1 MEQEEDNIESF
12 FKKAL
17 KSNNVDFNED
27 DWAALEK
34 KLDAESSR
42 LSAIR
47 VKRIKK
53 IIGVFSSISIVFILV
68 LVAIRD
74 NPGERDDGLGKK
86 YFKDSSKNNGESSDE
101 STKAPTTAEIH
112 QDTLE
117 RITYDKE
124 KPSPEVKEKD
134 VNRKSVIAI
143 SANEE
148 PFPDAVLIEKQDV
161 NSNNDG
167 DSLKM
172 TRGQNKLNGKMPS
185 TDLLK
190 KPFKELISVHDVPDL
205 ENKNPMDSIL
215 LDQSPSTRR
224 KRLAGNRFGLLL
236 YAAPD
241 FSNINPDQFTSPGLT
256 FGIVVRYRFSNTLS
270 FSTGILKSY
279 KKYVSDGKDY
289 QLSENYWKY
298 NTNGMMPETI
308 YGSCNV
314 LEIPAAI
321 QFTVSETPMARFF
334 ISSGFSSYIILDES
348 YRYRFDQPNP
358 GAKEGWYTNKNS
370 SYVFK
375 VVTISMGYERN
386 VLSKFSIG
394 VEPYVKIPLEGI
406 GWPNVRLISAG
417 VAVTAGY

>member
-1 MEQEEDNIESF
+1 MEQDEDNLENF
-12 FKKAL
+12 FRKAL
-17 KSNNVDFNED
+17 RSTDIDFNED

-34 KLDAESSR
+34 RLNAESSR
-42 LSAIR
+42 LSANR
-47 VKRIKK
+47 VKRFKK
-53 IIGVFSSISIVFILV
+53 IIASFIPVLIVFFFV
-68 LVAIRD
+68 LIAVKED
-74 NPGERDDGLGKK
+74 PGERHNDLGNKS
-86 YFKDSSKNNGESSDE
+86 FEDSLKNDSEE
-101 STKAPTTAEIH
+101 STKAPTIAKIH
-112 QDTLE
+112 EDTLD
-117 RITYDKE
+117 RIIYKKE
-124 KPSPEVKEKD
+124 KSLPEIKETNEMTTSADEEMFSD
-134 VNRKSVIAI
+134 VA
-143 SANEE
+143 
-148 PFPDAVLIEKQDV
+148 LIEKRDA
-161 NSNNDG
+161 NSNDNI
-167 DSLKM
+167 DSLRI
-172 TRGQNKLNGKMPS
+172 TSAQNKMKGKMPGAY
-185 TDLLK
+185 LE
-190 KPFKELISVHDVPDL
+190 KPFKELIPILESPDS
-205 ENKNPMDSIL
+205 ENKYAKDSIL
-215 LDQSPSTRR
+215 FDQGTPSIQ
-224 KRLAGNRFGLLL
+224 KRLAGNRFNLLL
-236 YAAPD
+236 YASPD
-241 FSNINPDQFTSPGLT
+241 FSNITPDQFTSPGIT
-256 FGIVVRYRFSNTLS
+256 FGIVARYRVSNALS
-270 FSTGILKSY
+270 FSTGILKSN
-279 KKYVSDGKDY
+279 KKYISDGKDY
-289 QLSENYWKY
+289 QLDENYWKY